1 VDATTDR
8 EMTSPSL
15 YADKP
20 AGYFDLVREDVLAL
34 IPRGTR
40 RLLDVGCGTGA
51 TARAAKDRLEIAEAW
66 GIEGTERASQV
77 AGPRLDRV
85 LSGDVE
91 TCTVPAPDGY
101 FDCILCADILEHT
114 RDPWAVLREL
124 RRLLD
129 PKGVL
134 VVSLPNLRHLRPLWS
149 LVADRFE
156 YEESGILDRSH
167 LRFFTLHTMR
177 EMLAETGYEILRRSE
192 NRSRNRLYDALV
204 VCSLGLLKPFTV
216 YQYLFVARPVRS
228 SPGPGGRR

>member
-66 GIEGTERASQV
+66 GIEGTERA
-77 AGPRLDRV
+77 
-85 LSGDVE
+85 
-91 TCTVPAPDGY
+91 